1 MSDQINRITKTDL
14 LKKIEA
20 MLRHDIN
27 LDVHQIFARIEDFLV
42 AQEKSEP
49 LPGEGIGYVYIDEQR
64 QDEYLE
70 WEKSIK
76 QEWFAIIEDI
86 RESIKRQKSDPL

>member
-1 MSDQINRITKTDL
+1 MSDRANRITKTDL
-14 LKKIEA
+14 LRKIEG
-20 MLRHDIN
+20 MLRQDIS
-27 LDVHQIFARIEDFLV
+27 LDVHQIFSKVEDFLV
-42 AQEKSEP
+42 ANEKTQP
-49 LPGEGIGYVYIDEQR
+49 VPGEGVGYVHIDEQR

-86 RESIKRQKSDPL
+86 RESIKRENNPL

>member
-1 MSDQINRITKTDL
+1 MPDQSSRITKTDL
-14 LKKIEA
+14 LKKIEW
-20 MLRHDIN
+20 MLRQDIN
-27 LDVHQIFARIEDFLV
+27 LDVHQIFAKVEDFLV
-42 AQEKSEP
+42 AKEKTVPAS
-49 LPGEGIGYVYIDEQR
+49 GEGIGYVHIDEQR

-86 RESIKRQKSDPL
+86 RESIKRENQ